1 MAATAKAMAARG
13 IDVADF
19 SSGEPDFDTPE
30 PVKAAA
36 EAAIRA
42 GFTKYTPSS
51 GIDELR
57 QAIIDKLQAE
67 QGLRYEK
74 SQVLVSCGAKH
85 SLYNLAEALLEAGDE
100 VIIPVP
106 YWVSY
111 ADQTL
116 LNDATPVFLQTRE
129 EDGYA
134 IDTQELERLISPRT
148 KAIILNSPGNPTG
161 ATYNRATL
169 EHLAALALSR
179 DLLLISDEI
188 YEQILYDGAT
198 HTSIASLGPEVAA
211 HTVIINGV
219 SKAYAMT
226 GWRIGYAAGP
236 KDLLT
241 AMANIQS
248 QSTSN
253 PCSISQKA
261 AVVALRE
268 GGVFTKIMVTEF
280 DRRRRVMVE
289 RLNAMPGVH
298 CRMPTGA
305 FYAFPNVS
313 GLLGRQS
320 PKGKLPLRPIS
331 RITCCR
337 NSRSPSFPVSRLG
350 APNIFD
356 CRTRPAWRR
365 LSVEW
370 IALTRRSSSSLSRL
384 WTARSVWSIRSI
396 WSIWLFDQ
404 SRSTKHTKQTE

>member
-19 SSGEPDFDTPE
+19 SSGEPDFDTPD

-57 QAIIDKLQAE
+57 QAIIDKLQTD
-67 QGLRYEK
+67 QGVRYEK

-106 YWVSY
+106 FWVSY

-116 LNDATPVFLQTRE
+116 LNDATPVLFPTRE
-129 EDGYA
+129 DEGYA
-134 IDTQELERLISPRT
+134 INAQELERLVTPRT
-148 KAIILNSPGNPTG
+148 KAIVVNSPCNPTG
-161 ATYNRATL
+161 ATYDRGTL
-169 EHLAALALSR
+169 ERLAELALRR

-188 YEQILYDGAT
+188 YEKILYDGGT

-211 HTVIINGV
+211 RTVIINGV

-261 AVVALRE
+261 AVAALRH
-268 GGVFTKIMVTEF
+268 GGAFTQTMVMEF
-280 DRRRRVMVE
+280 DRRRRCMIE

-298 CRMPTGA
+298 CSKPTGA
-305 FYAFPNVS
+305 FYAFPNVN
-313 GLLGRQS
+313 GLLGRQG
-320 PKGKLPLRPIS
+320 PKGTIATPTDLANYLLQEFQVAVVPGEPFGSAHHI
-331 RITCCR
+331 
-337 NSRSPSFPVSRLG
+337 
-350 APNIFD
+350 
-356 CRTRPAWRR
+356 R
-365 LSVEW
+365 LSYATSMET
-370 IALTRRSSSSLSRL
+370 ILRGMDRLDTAFRQLT
-384 WTARSVWSIRSI
+384 
-396 WSIWLFDQ
+396 
-404 SRSTKHTKQTE
+404 